1 MGFINSLTV
10 KIQGIYKELTLNN
23 WYFSSSE
30 GITALLREH
39 LLKRK
44 NPIIKIGKLEFGYEN
59 RA

>member
-39 LLKRK
+39 LLDRK
-44 NPIIKIGKLEFGYEN
+44 NPIYYDDWKI
-59 RA
+59 RVWS